1 MKREYTA
8 GTAEAVT
15 FFIGDEIERTPAF
28 GMRTLFVVG
37 VQDPELILALI
48 KSKAGHGPKITHIYF
63 GANQSFNADGKIDN
77 IDYWLPW
84 ENMIGACLNAGYW
97 CTLDLDVK
105 DVEGL
110 LESGLTE
117 KRRFIPQISVKLPY
131 LQQLGYNATIKLD
144 DVDFDATNPGVWCH
158 TLNSLTTRDSFTNW
172 DQYGKDEIIQ

>member
-1 MKREYTA
+1 MKREYTS

-15 FFIGDEIERTPAF
+15 FFVGDEIERTPAY
-28 GMRTLFVVG
+28 GMKTLFVVG
-37 VQDPELILALI
+37 VHEPQDILDLLRTKLAY
-48 KSKAGHGPKITHIYF
+48 SVVTHIYF
-63 GANQSFNADGKIDN
+63 GANQSFNPAGTNDVAT
-77 IDYWLPW
+77 WRPW
-84 ENMIGACLNAGYW
+84 EDMIYVLLENNYW

-144 DVDFDATNPGVWCH
+144 DVDFNATNPGVWCH
-158 TLNSLTTRDSFTNW
+158 KLNTLLDENKFTNW
-172 DQYGKDEIIQ
+172 DQYGKDEIIK